1 MAVKLSVRYP
11 LQLRN
16 DEDLQYQRGIGVRH
30 EALRF
35 WWNRFGRKLA
45 Q

>member
-1 MAVKLSVRYP
+1 MAVKLSDRYP
-11 LQLRN
+11 LSLRN
-16 DEDLQYQRGIGVRH
+16 DEDLLYQRGIGIRH

-35 WWNRFGRKLA
+35 WWNRFGRMFA